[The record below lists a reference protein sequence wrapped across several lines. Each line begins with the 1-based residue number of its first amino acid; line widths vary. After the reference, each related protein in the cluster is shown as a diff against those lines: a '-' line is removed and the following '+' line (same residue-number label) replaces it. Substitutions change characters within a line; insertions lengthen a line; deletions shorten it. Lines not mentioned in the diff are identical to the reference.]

1 MDLAIQGRVVGDQR
15 RFVQSGQNVK
25 ALHSGQIVRR
35 LPLLFLCA
43 LLPILIELEIKVRF
57 DGVLVTLLDPILC
70 ELSV

>member
-15 RFVQSGQNVK
+15 RFVQ
-25 ALHSGQIVRR
+25 SGQIVRR

-43 LLPILIELEIKVRF
+43 LLPILIELQIKVRF